1 LATQAPCCRPGTS
14 FSTPDGLPPLP
25 LFDRQ
30 PSFCVEPLLCLGLV
44 CEGRGYLEEM
54 HELGNKLVEQ
64 SEYRTPPCFD
74 RTVDSKCCMASPLH
88 AAATELRAFRD
99 DAGGHKLSGVHSG
112 LMHVDERSATYTGK
126 VPVHPVHRK
135 CTRQTREI
143 GSQLLDSLSRT
154 QLPGRPQAALETIY
168 MEGAMTNSRL
178 SPKCSNRNQPQSGPP
193 ALAQT
198 PAQNPAPLSAAQDA
212 HMRASSKPSR
222 HA

>member
-1 LATQAPCCRPGTS
+1 MWT
-14 FSTPDGLPPLP
+14 
-25 LFDRQ
+25 
-30 PSFCVEPLLCLGLV
+30 
-44 CEGRGYLEEM
+44 
-54 HELGNKLVEQ
+54 
-64 SEYRTPPCFD
+64 
-74 RTVDSKCCMASPLH
+74 
-88 AAATELRAFRD
+88 
-99 DAGGHKLSGVHSG
+99 SG
-112 LMHVDERSATYTGK
+112 LRLIRGK
-126 VPVHPVHRK
+126 YQFTQ
-135 CTRQTREI
+135 CTENAPAKPGDI